1 MSSWKKAAK
10 AHQKSHRERHQ
21 PESRAHLGLLE
32 KKKDY
37 KLRAAD
43 YNKKKKTLNLLK
55 QRALYKNPDEFY
67 FHMIN
72 SKTED
77 GVHFELEK
85 EDEHTPE
92 QLMLMNTQDLKYITM
107 KRTMEMKKIEHLQAQ
122 LHMLDI
128 ANKTQ
133 NKHIFFVD
141 SKEEA
146 KNFNVAK
153 HLDTHPLLLGR
164 KVNRIKIDDLK
175 KMKLDLD
182 DETIKN
188 VTNQKKKMY
197 QELAKRVERE
207 KELGIIQQKLEI
219 KRHLIASKH
228 LQPKKIRNATKKSAA
243 IYKWNFERKK

>member
-10 AHQKSHRERHQ
+10 ASQKTHRERHQ
-21 PESRAHLGLLE
+21 PQNRSHLGLLE

-43 YNKKKKTLNLLK
+43 YNKKKKALHILR
-55 QRALYKNPDEFY
+55 QRALNKNPDEFY
-67 FHMIN
+67 YHMIN

-77 GVHFELEK
+77 GVHFEVEE

-92 QLMLMNTQDLKYITM
+92 QLLLMNTQDLRYITM
-107 KRTMEMKKIEHLQAQ
+107 KRTMEMKKIESLQAQ

-128 ANKTQ
+128 TNKTQ
-133 NKHIFFVD
+133 NKHIFYVD
-141 SKEEA
+141 SQEEA
-146 KNFNVAK
+146 NNFDLAK
-153 HLDTHPLLLGR
+153 RLDTHPMLLDR
-164 KVNRIKIDDLK
+164 RINRIRLEDLK
-175 KMKLDLD
+175 KMKLDMNE
-182 DETIKN
+182 ETIKSIA
-188 VTNQKKKMY
+188 NQKKKMY

-228 LQPKKIRNATKKSAA
+228 LQPKKIKKGTMKSAPV
-243 IYKWNFERKK
+243 YKWNLERKK

>member
-10 AHQKSHRERHQ
+10 SHQKNHRERHQ
-21 PESRAHLGLLE
+21 PENRAHLGLLE

-37 KLRAAD
+37 KLRAED
-43 YNKKKKTLNLLK
+43 YNRKKRTLRLLRK
-55 QRALYKNPDEFY
+55 RALNKNPDEFY

-72 SKTED
+72 SKIED
-77 GVHFELEK
+77 GIHHELEK

-107 KRTMEMKKIEHLQAQ
+107 KRTMEMRKIENLQAQ
-122 LHMLDI
+122 LHMLDV
-128 ANKTQ
+128 ANDTP
-133 NKHIFFVD
+133 NEHVFFVD

-146 KNFNVAK
+146 KNFDVVK
-153 HLDTHPLLLGR
+153 HLDTHPSLLDQR
-164 KVNRIKIDDLK
+164 INRIKLDDLR
-175 KMKLDLD
+175 KMKLNI
-182 DETIKN
+182 DEESIRN
-188 VTNQKKKMY
+188 IANQKKKMY
-197 QELAKRVERE
+197 QKLAKRVERE

-243 IYKWNFERKK
+243 IYKFSSERKK